1 MLHPIEQIQIDFTY
15 RGINRAAS
23 QVSRLAEALHGAT
36 PDRRM
41 LSQWDLFND
50 TLLAGGG
57 AMAAL
62 GAKAA
67 RMASDLQQ
75 ARVAFTVFTRSVSE
89 ANKHIKE
96 MMEFAAVTPFQ
107 YTQVE
112 RSSRALQAYGMTAK
126 EVMGYLRTIGDLA
139 SATGSE
145 LEYVAQAVAQIKVGN
160 VGVGLATLRA
170 YGMPTGTIQQ
180 KMLQRFGY
188 EGDIYQA
195 PPNLVLKAFREV
207 SNQKFGGLM
216 EQQMKTLDGAI
227 SNLIDNI
234 TILGREIGDNLAKT
248 LTPTIKDITNLIRGF
263 RDWDAV
269 TKALIGRTLLFGGMA
284 SALTGFFGTLMLG
297 VRSYQMLAAAANQAA
312 VAQNNVAASASTAG
326 GAVAGGSASAAMSAA
341 ARQGPYTIPTGGAV
355 PISPTTRFGVFASP
369 YAATLQNIGGGTN
382 GVRQFWGNQA
392 AFIRNQAAGAGR
404 IGVAMSPIIGGM
416 MGGMM
421 GSRIGAG
428 IAMGGTTE
436 AGNEIARLQSEKS
449 IAAVT
454 GNTAA
459 MDSLSEKID
468 ELESSISSARLG
480 GAATGGL
487 LGAGIVGAGLM
498 GITMANPVVGVGLT
512 AALGALQVSA
522 EATAAAMTELKNS
535 VIESAAGYAKRQAMT
550 NPGAPNVADYDVTNP
565 QGKEQFARAMTAYTR
580 AIGSEYTLESENA
593 QKALIE
599 HLDFITGGPG
609 GEVGAAER
617 LAGMSKYRLRS
628 GKTMDIP
635 EAAGRALMRGGSEEF
650 VSQLSFEQR
659 RAILEDEMAEARR
672 LLSGNWFQR
681 RGVSPAIKAFMEG
694 YEVSQA
700 GMAEAGASA
709 ASEKIAGVESDRLLV
724 ERQLAMMK
732 TAAGGSLPGRG
743 MTTMTGL
750 GNLEL
755 QRALRE
761 AGISPSTVS
770 VELLK
775 AMGLGPERAEELRA
789 NPEAMAR
796 MGAFGTFS
804 ATPELAI
811 FSAKELLAKHTR
823 EAAELLASFASMP
836 ESDPSYFT
844 VRNDLYDKLTQVM
857 QDELALRE
865 DYNRLININMETIK
879 TFIMGIREK
888 VGPEYNKPAGG
899 GYGGSLEG
907 YAMRGEAIENV
918 NAESGVIGAVI
929 TPYLIR
935 AQIRNAPDTAE
946 AQRMEAQAAQ
956 TALLG
961 QQQQYD
967 AVSRIFALNQDV
979 AAGHRARGASI
990 YSQYGYQEA
999 LSQQAKER
1007 ESAYMG
1013 GYDQWMGKA
1022 AELANRSSDLLRSIT
1037 ATTPQSER
1045 DRIREEARLYSAA
1058 SESARSQASA
1068 ELGKAQAAREAY
1080 SAAEEEKLRLYMF
1093 HQYTGQL
1100 GFQRQTMQQQ
1110 LLGHGMGAT
1119 GVFGAAET
1127 PGTAMLQYTQ
1137 ALNEAKRAYEK
1148 LYDPAAR
1155 LGEGTEEM
1163 LQAQTEYTRS
1173 LETLRS
1179 AAIALNESWKEL
1191 DKAAGDLY
1199 SAIAATAISTAALAG
1214 ERAFGMGGF
1223 RGEFGRTYEQLAG
1236 ERTAIAE
1243 ERNTLSY
1250 RRSAAQR
1257 VIETE
1262 ALKAAAAGVDPMRSA
1277 GYLAALAEMEGVKQ
1291 AEKGLEARGIVAGR
1305 EGFLN
1310 VQQLR
1315 AGYMEEG
1322 SAGAGMI
1329 QSMYQSTGINNPLA
1343 FYLDP
1348 MYRSSQEQI
1357 MKNAF
1362 AQAADYFAVG
1372 MTTEGYRAMQAGYE
1386 ARKQLNIARSPL
1398 AQMGMEIFGGPTGAA
1413 EYIRPLMAQIDT
1425 ARIMGDPNSRRIIL
1439 EVTFPGGPEA
1449 YAPEIYQ
1456 AAVNLMTNVFMSSPG
1471 IRTIGGRS

>member
-75 ARVAFTVFTRSVSE
+75 ARIAFTVFTRSVSE

-216 EQQMKTLDGAI
+216 EQQMKTLDGVI

-234 TILGREIGDNLAKT
+234 TILGREIGDNLART
-248 LTPTIKDITNLIRGF
+248 LTPTVKDITNLIRGF
-263 RDWDAV
+263 REWDSV

-326 GAVAGGSASAAMSAA
+326 GAVAGGSASAAMAA
-341 ARQGPYTIPTGGAV
+341 VARQGPYTIPTGGAV
-355 PISPTTRFGVFASP
+355 PISPTTRLGAFASP

-487 LGAGIVGAGLM
+487 LGAGIAGAGLM

-593 QKALIE
+593 RKALIE
-599 HLDFITGGPG
+599 HLDPL
-609 GEVGAAER
+609 GALQVSTER

-635 EAAGRALMRGGSEEF
+635 EEAGRAWMRGGSEEF

-681 RGVSPAIKAFMEG
+681 MSVSPAIKAFMEG
-694 YEVSQA
+694 YEASQA
-700 GMAEAGASA
+700 EMAEAGASA

-789 NPEAMAR
+789 SPEAMAR

-811 FSAKELLAKHTR
+811 FAAKELLAKHTR
-823 EAAELLASFASMP
+823 EAAELFASFASMP

-879 TFIMGIREK
+879 TFITEIREK

-907 YAMRGEAIENV
+907 YAERGAAIEGV
-918 NAESGVIGAVI
+918 NAEAGVVGAVF
-929 TPYLIR
+929 TPFLIR
-935 AQIRNAPDTAE
+935 AQIRSAPDTIE
-946 AQRMEAQAAQ
+946 AQRMEAQAYQA
-956 TALLG
+956 ALLG

-990 YSQYGYQEA
+990 YDQYGYQEA

-1013 GYDQWMGKA
+1013 AYDEWMGTTA
-1022 AELANRSSDLLRSIT
+1022 RSADISAQLRRSIT
-1037 ATTPQSER
+1037 ATTPQAER
-1045 DRIREEARLYSAA
+1045 DRIHEEARLYSYA

-1100 GFQRQTMQQQ
+1100 GLQRQTMQQQ
-1110 LLGHGMGAT
+1110 LLGHGMGAM

-1127 PGTAMLQYTQ
+1127 PDTAMLQYTQ

-1148 LYDPAAR
+1148 LTDPAAR

-1223 RGEFGRTYEQLAG
+1223 RGEFGRTYEQLSG
-1236 ERTAIAE
+1236 ERIAIAE

-1257 VIETE
+1257 AIETE

-1329 QSMYQSTGINNPLA
+1329 QSMYQSMGINNPLA

-1348 MYRSSQEQI
+1348 RYRSSQEQI

-1386 ARKQLNIARSPL
+1386 ARKQLNIARSPI
-1398 AQMGMEIFGGPTGAA
+1398 AQMGLEIFGGPSGATA

>member
-207 SNQKFGGLM
+207 SNQKFSGLM
-216 EQQMKTLDGAI
+216 EQQMKTLNGVI

-234 TILGREIGDNLAKT
+234 TILGREIGDTLAT
-248 LTPTIKDITNLIRGF
+248 SITPIVKDITSLIQSF
-263 RDWDAV
+263 REWDSV
-269 TKALIGRTLLFGGMA
+269 TKALIARTLLFGGMA
-284 SALTGFFGTLMLG
+284 SAVTGFFGTLMLG
-297 VRSYQMLAAAANQAA
+297 VRSYQALAAAANAA
-312 VAQNNVAASASTAG
+312 AAAQTNVAASAATASA
-326 GAVAGGSASAAMSAA
+326 AVAGSAA
-341 ARQGPYTIPTGGAV
+341 ANTAAAATGGA
-355 PISPTTRFGVFASP
+355 A
-369 YAATLQNIGGGTN
+369 AATRYSGASLGFVPVAQSRG
-382 GVRQFWGNQA
+382 A
-392 AFIRNQAAGAGR
+392 AWVASQRAGMASHWAASSR
-404 IGVAMSPIIGGM
+404 VASGMAPILGL
-416 MGGMM
+416 MGGASLGASI
-421 GSRIGAG
+421 GSAHGEAE
-428 IAMGGTTE
+428 TTE
-436 AGNEIARLQSEKS
+436 ARRDVQRLTAERQIAS
-449 IAAVT
+449 VT
-454 GNTAA
+454 GNTARVEELTDKIETLSAEIAKSRTGGGMTGSLIGGLSGMGLVMGLGAINPILGVGAAGLIGLGAAANQGNIVKRKDILDRSITQA
-459 MDSLSEKID
+459 MDKTSLSNDPNAPKASD
-468 ELESSISSARLG
+468 YDT
-480 GAATGGL
+480 ATSEGR
-487 LGAGIVGAGLM
+487 
-498 GITMANPVVGVGLT
+498 
-512 AALGALQVSA
+512 A
-522 EATAAAMTELKNS
+522 EFAAAMQQ
-535 VIESAAGYAKRQAMT
+535 YA
-550 NPGAPNVADYDVTNP
+550 
-565 QGKEQFARAMTAYTR
+565 
-580 AIGSEYTLESENA
+580 
-593 QKALIE
+593 
-599 HLDFITGGPG
+599 
-609 GEVGAAER
+609 
-617 LAGMSKYRLRS
+617 
-628 GKTMDIP
+628 
-635 EAAGRALMRGGSEEF
+635 
-650 VSQLSFEQR
+650 
-659 RAILEDEMAEARR
+659 
-672 LLSGNWFQR
+672 
-681 RGVSPAIKAFMEG
+681 
-694 YEVSQA
+694 
-700 GMAEAGASA
+700 
-709 ASEKIAGVESDRLLV
+709 SDRLMEGIESTPVGEEMLLRIHQAV
-724 ERQLAMMK
+724 YEQQFGSHTQRG
-732 TAAGGSLPGRG
+732 AAGQMPTPAPTGGAKSMKFEVVANNELLWEGELPTKLEDFKNLPPETKREILDAYAEMLRHKISKYPDYTGASGRIISSDNLKTRPPAPIDESEFVEYLMQLDTEGAASIASQEVQRQIAGIEAKRMLMDRQIEMLRAAGHGALGSRG
-743 MTTMTGL
+743 MSIVTELGSPQVDAILRDMLTKYGL
-750 GNLEL
+750 DEKDIGQLV
-755 QRALRE
+755 QPMSPDILRQ
-761 AGISPSTVS
+761 
-770 VELLK
+770 
-775 AMGLGPERAEELRA
+775 MGLSDETLTELGGM
-789 NPEAMAR
+789 PEALGRA
-796 MGAFGTFS
+796 GGFGVVRS
-804 ATPELAI
+804 APEFAVAA
-811 FSAKELLAKHTR
+811 AKASLEKHTR
-823 EAAELLASFASMP
+823 EAAELFASFVTMSETDAS
-836 ESDPSYFT
+836 YYT
-844 VRNDLYDKLTQVM
+844 VKADLYDKLTVILN
-857 QDELALRE
+857 DEITLRQENNRMLEISLATLRTE
-865 DYNRLININMETIK
+865 ILRLRSVE
-879 TFIMGIREK
+879 
-888 VGPEYNKPAGG
+888 GPAYSRPAGG
-899 GYGGSLEG
+899 GHGGAFENYQQRAMDIEQINLQESSVTES
-907 YAMRGEAIENV
+907 YAQHYENMAQDASTEAERQ
-918 NAESGVIGAVI
+918 S
-929 TPYLIR
+929 
-935 AQIRNAPDTAE
+935 
-946 AQRMEAQAAQ
+946 
-956 TALLG
+956 LLG
-961 QQQQYD
+961 QAYQMRLLAQQQRYD
-967 AVSRIFALNQDV
+967 AKSRMWKLEQERIATS
-979 AAGHRARGASI
+979 AARGASLGELI
-990 YSQYGYQEA
+990 GE
-999 LSQQAKER
+999 QQGIVAKTTG
-1007 ESAYMG
+1007 ST
-1013 GYDQWMGKA
+1013 DQA
-1022 AELANRSSDLLRSIT
+1022 DIE
-1037 ATTPQSER
+1037 
-1045 DRIREEARLYSAA
+1045 
-1058 SESARSQASA
+1058 
-1068 ELGKAQAAREAY
+1068 AQAEAI
-1080 SAAEEEKLRLYMF
+1080 EEWLKMYMF
-1093 HQYTGQL
+1093 QRYTGDL
-1100 GFQRQTMQQQ
+1100 GFQRQELQQQ

-1148 LYDPAAR
+1148 LSDPNAR

-1223 RGEFGRTYEQLAG
+1223 RGEFGRTYEQLSG
-1236 ERTAIAE
+1236 ERIAIAE

-1329 QSMYQSTGINNPLA
+1329 QSMYQSMGINNPLA

-1348 MYRSSQEQI
+1348 RYRSSQEQI

>member
-1 MLHPIEQIQIDFTY
+1 VLHPIEQIQIDFTY

-96 MMEFAAVTPFQ
+96 MMEFAAVTPFR

-207 SNQKFGGLM
+207 SNQKFSGLM
-216 EQQMKTLDGAI
+216 EQQMKTLDGVI

-234 TILGREIGDNLAKT
+234 TILGREIGDTLAT
-248 LTPTIKDITNLIRGF
+248 SITPIVKDITSLIQSF
-263 RDWDAV
+263 REWDSV
-269 TKALIGRTLLFGGMA
+269 TKALIARTLLFGGMA
-284 SALTGFFGTLMLG
+284 SAVTGFFGTLMLG
-297 VRSYQMLAAAANQAA
+297 VRSYQALAAAANAA
-312 VAQNNVAASASTAG
+312 AAAQTNVAASAATASA
-326 GAVAGGSASAAMSAA
+326 AVAGSAA
-341 ARQGPYTIPTGGAV
+341 ANTAAAATGGAAAATRYSGASLGFV
-355 PISPTTRFGVFASP
+355 PVAQSRGAAGVASQRAGMASP
-369 YAATLQNIGGGTN
+369 
-382 GVRQFWGNQA
+382 R
-392 AFIRNQAAGAGR
+392 AGMASPGLPVL
-404 IGVAMSPIIGGM
+404 GVASGM
-416 MGGMM
+416 APMLGFMGGASLGASI
-421 GSRIGAG
+421 GSAHGELE
-428 IAMGGTTE
+428 TTE
-436 AGNEIARLQSEKS
+436 ARRDVQRLTAERQIAS
-449 IAAVT
+449 VT
-454 GNTAA
+454 GNTARVDELTDKIETLSAEIAKSRTGGGMTGSLIGGLSGMGLVMGLDAINPILGVGAAGLIGLGAVASQVNIVKRKDILDRSITQA
-459 MDSLSEKID
+459 MDKTSLSNDPNAPRASDYDTVTSEG
-468 ELESSISSARLG
+468 R
-480 GAATGGL
+480 
-487 LGAGIVGAGLM
+487 
-498 GITMANPVVGVGLT
+498 
-512 AALGALQVSA
+512 A
-522 EATAAAMTELKNS
+522 EFAAAMQQ
-535 VIESAAGYAKRQAMT
+535 YA
-550 NPGAPNVADYDVTNP
+550 
-565 QGKEQFARAMTAYTR
+565 
-580 AIGSEYTLESENA
+580 
-593 QKALIE
+593 
-599 HLDFITGGPG
+599 
-609 GEVGAAER
+609 
-617 LAGMSKYRLRS
+617 
-628 GKTMDIP
+628 
-635 EAAGRALMRGGSEEF
+635 
-650 VSQLSFEQR
+650 
-659 RAILEDEMAEARR
+659 
-672 LLSGNWFQR
+672 
-681 RGVSPAIKAFMEG
+681 
-694 YEVSQA
+694 
-700 GMAEAGASA
+700 
-709 ASEKIAGVESDRLLV
+709 SDRLMEGIESTPVGEEMLLRIHKAV
-724 ERQLAMMK
+724 LGGMPEALAPTGGVTSFKLYIDGPNPNEPLWKGELPTKLEDFKNLPPETKREILDAYAENLRHKISHDPDYTGASGRITSEGRPPVPIDESEFAEYLMQLDTEGAASIASQEVQRQIAGIEAKRMLMDRQIEMLR
-732 TAAGGSLPGRG
+732 AAGHGALGSRG
-743 MTTMTGL
+743 MSIVTELGSPQVDAILRDMLTKYGL
-750 GNLEL
+750 DEKDIGQLV
-755 QRALRE
+755 QPMSPDILRQ
-761 AGISPSTVS
+761 
-770 VELLK
+770 
-775 AMGLGPERAEELRA
+775 MGLSDETLTELGGM
-789 NPEAMAR
+789 PEALGRA
-796 MGAFGTFS
+796 GGFGVVRS
-804 ATPELAI
+804 APEFAVAA
-811 FSAKELLAKHTR
+811 AKASLEKHTR
-823 EAAELLASFASMP
+823 EAAELFASFVTMSETDAS
-836 ESDPSYFT
+836 YYT
-844 VRNDLYDKLTQVM
+844 VKADLYDKLTVILN
-857 QDELALRE
+857 DEITLRQENNRMLEISLATLHTEILRLRSE
-865 DYNRLININMETIK
+865 E
-879 TFIMGIREK
+879 
-888 VGPEYNKPAGG
+888 GPAYSRPAGG
-899 GYGGSLEG
+899 GHGGAFENYQQRAMDIEQINLQESSVTES
-907 YAMRGEAIENV
+907 YAQHYENMAQNASTEAERQ
-918 NAESGVIGAVI
+918 S
-929 TPYLIR
+929 
-935 AQIRNAPDTAE
+935 
-946 AQRMEAQAAQ
+946 
-956 TALLG
+956 LLG
-961 QQQQYD
+961 QAYQMRLLAQQQRYD
-967 AVSRIFALNQDV
+967 AKSRMWKLEQERIATS
-979 AAGHRARGASI
+979 AARGASLGELI
-990 YSQYGYQEA
+990 GE
-999 LSQQAKER
+999 QQGIVAKTTG
-1007 ESAYMG
+1007 ST
-1013 GYDQWMGKA
+1013 DQA
-1022 AELANRSSDLLRSIT
+1022 DIE
-1037 ATTPQSER
+1037 
-1045 DRIREEARLYSAA
+1045 
-1058 SESARSQASA
+1058 
-1068 ELGKAQAAREAY
+1068 AQAEAI
-1080 SAAEEEKLRLYMF
+1080 EEWLKMYMF
-1093 HQYTGQL
+1093 QRYTGDL
-1100 GFQRQTMQQQ
+1100 GFQRQELQQQ

-1148 LYDPAAR
+1148 LSDPNAR

-1257 VIETE
+1257 AIETE
-1262 ALKAAAAGVDPMRSA
+1262 ALKAAAAGVDPMMSA

-1291 AEKGLEARGIVAGR
+1291 AEKGLEARSIVAGR

-1322 SAGAGMI
+1322 SARAGMI
-1329 QSMYQSTGINNPLA
+1329 QSMYQSTGMNNPLA

-1386 ARKQLNIARSPL
+1386 ARKQLNIARSPI

>member
-216 EQQMKTLDGAI
+216 EQQMKTLDGVI

-234 TILGREIGDNLAKT
+234 TILGREIGDNLART
-248 LTPTIKDITNLIRGF
+248 LTPTVKDITNLIRGF

-326 GAVAGGSASAAMSAA
+326 GAVAGGSASAAMAA
-341 ARQGPYTIPTGGAV
+341 VARQGPYTIPTGGAV
-355 PISPTTRFGVFASP
+355 PISPTTRLGAFASL

-487 LGAGIVGAGLM
+487 LGAGIVSAGLM

-535 VIESAAGYAKRQAMT
+535 VIESVAEYAKRQAMT

-565 QGKEQFARAMTAYTR
+565 QGKEQFARAMIAYTR

-593 QKALIE
+593 RKALIE

-672 LLSGNWFQR
+672 LSSGNWFQR

-694 YEVSQA
+694 YEESQGA

-724 ERQLAMMK
+724 DRQLAMMK
-732 TAAGGSLPGRG
+732 TAAGGSLLGRG

-789 NPEAMAR
+789 SPEAMAR

-823 EAAELLASFASMP
+823 EAAELFASFASMP

-865 DYNRLININMETIK
+865 ENNRMLEISLATLRTEILKLRSE
-879 TFIMGIREK
+879 E
-888 VGPEYNKPAGG
+888 GPAYDRPAGG
-899 GYGGSLEG
+899 GHGGAFENYQQRAMNIEQINLQESSVTES
-907 YAMRGEAIENV
+907 YAQHYENMAQNASTEAERQ
-918 NAESGVIGAVI
+918 S
-929 TPYLIR
+929 
-935 AQIRNAPDTAE
+935 
-946 AQRMEAQAAQ
+946 
-956 TALLG
+956 LLG
-961 QQQQYD
+961 QAYQMRLLAQQQRYD
-967 AVSRIFALNQDV
+967 AKSRMWKLEQERIATS
-979 AAGHRARGASI
+979 AARGASLGELI
-990 YSQYGYQEA
+990 GE
-999 LSQQAKER
+999 QQGIVAKTTG
-1007 ESAYMG
+1007 ST
-1013 GYDQWMGKA
+1013 DQA
-1022 AELANRSSDLLRSIT
+1022 DIE
-1037 ATTPQSER
+1037 
-1045 DRIREEARLYSAA
+1045 
-1058 SESARSQASA
+1058 
-1068 ELGKAQAAREAY
+1068 AQAEAI
-1080 SAAEEEKLRLYMF
+1080 EEWLKMYMF
-1093 HQYTGQL
+1093 QRYTGDL
-1100 GFQRQTMQQQ
+1100 GFQRQELQQQ
-1110 LLGHGMGAT
+1110 LLGHGMGAM

-1148 LYDPAAR
+1148 LSDPNAR

-1179 AAIALNESWKEL
+1179 AAIDLNESWKEL

-1257 VIETE
+1257 AIETE

-1322 SAGAGMI
+1322 AARAGMI
-1329 QSMYQSTGINNPLA
+1329 QSMYQSTGMNNPLA

-1348 MYRSSQEQI
+1348 GYRSSQEQI

-1386 ARKQLNIARSPL
+1386 ARKQLNIARSPI
-1398 AQMGMEIFGGPTGAA
+1398 AQMGLEIFGGPSGATA

>member
-216 EQQMKTLDGAI
+216 EQQMKTLDGVI

-234 TILGREIGDNLAKT
+234 TILGREIGDTLAT
-248 LTPTIKDITNLIRGF
+248 SITPIVKDITSLIQSF
-263 RDWDAV
+263 REWDSV
-269 TKALIGRTLLFGGMA
+269 TKALIARTLLFGGMA
-284 SALTGFFGTLMLG
+284 SAVTGFFGTLMLG
-297 VRSYQMLAAAANQAA
+297 VRSYQALAAAANAA
-312 VAQNNVAASASTAG
+312 AAAQTNVAASAATASA
-326 GAVAGGSASAAMSAA
+326 AVAGSAA
-341 ARQGPYTIPTGGAV
+341 ANTAAAATGGAAAATRYSGASLGFVPVAQSRGAAGVASQRAGMASPGLPVLGVASGMAPMLGFMGGASLGASIGSAYGELETTEARRDVQRLTAERQIASVIGNTARVEELTDKIETLSAEIAKSRTGGGMTGSLIGGLSGMGLAMGLGNINPILGVGAAGLIGLGAAASQVNIVKRKDMLDRSITQAMDKTSLSNDPNAPRASDYDTATLEGRAKFAAAMQQYASYRLMEGIESTPIGEEMLLRIHKSVYKQQSPTGGAKSMKFIIKGPNNETLWKGELPTKLEDFKNLPPETKREILDAYAEMLRRTSSKYPDYTGASGRIISKTSRTCPQKQNGSALVESHEDCPICRATTPPV
-355 PISPTTRFGVFASP
+355 PIDGSEFVEYLIQLDTEGAASIASQEVQRQIAGIEAKRMLMDRQIEMLRAAGHGALGSRGMSIVTELGSPQVDAILRDMLTKYGLDEKDIGQLVQPMSPDILRQMGLSDETLTELGGMPEALGRAGGFGVVRSAPEFA
-369 YAATLQNIGGGTN
+369 
-382 GVRQFWGNQA
+382 V
-392 AFIRNQAAGAGR
+392 
-404 IGVAMSPIIGGM
+404 
-416 MGGMM
+416 
-421 GSRIGAG
+421 
-428 IAMGGTTE
+428 
-436 AGNEIARLQSEKS
+436 
-449 IAAVT
+449 
-454 GNTAA
+454 
-459 MDSLSEKID
+459 
-468 ELESSISSARLG
+468 
-480 GAATGGL
+480 
-487 LGAGIVGAGLM
+487 
-498 GITMANPVVGVGLT
+498 
-512 AALGALQVSA
+512 
-522 EATAAAMTELKNS
+522 AAAKAS
-535 VIESAAGYAKRQAMT
+535 
-550 NPGAPNVADYDVTNP
+550 
-565 QGKEQFARAMTAYTR
+565 
-580 AIGSEYTLESENA
+580 LE
-593 QKALIE
+593 
-599 HLDFITGGPG
+599 
-609 GEVGAAER
+609 
-617 LAGMSKYRLRS
+617 
-628 GKTMDIP
+628 
-635 EAAGRALMRGGSEEF
+635 
-650 VSQLSFEQR
+650 
-659 RAILEDEMAEARR
+659 
-672 LLSGNWFQR
+672 
-681 RGVSPAIKAFMEG
+681 
-694 YEVSQA
+694 
-700 GMAEAGASA
+700 
-709 ASEKIAGVESDRLLV
+709 
-724 ERQLAMMK
+724 
-732 TAAGGSLPGRG
+732 
-743 MTTMTGL
+743 
-750 GNLEL
+750 
-755 QRALRE
+755 
-761 AGISPSTVS
+761 
-770 VELLK
+770 
-775 AMGLGPERAEELRA
+775 
-789 NPEAMAR
+789 
-796 MGAFGTFS
+796 
-804 ATPELAI
+804 
-811 FSAKELLAKHTR
+811 KHTR
-823 EAAELLASFASMP
+823 EAAELFASFVTMSETDAS
-836 ESDPSYFT
+836 YYT
-844 VRNDLYDKLTQVM
+844 VKADLYDKLTVILN
-857 QDELALRE
+857 DEITLRQENNRMLEISLATLRTE
-865 DYNRLININMETIK
+865 ILKLRSEEGPGYNR
-879 TFIMGIREK
+879 
-888 VGPEYNKPAGG
+888 PAGG
-899 GYGGSLEG
+899 GHGGAFENYQQRAMDIEQINLQESSVTES
-907 YAMRGEAIENV
+907 YAQHYENMAQNASTEAERQ
-918 NAESGVIGAVI
+918 S
-929 TPYLIR
+929 
-935 AQIRNAPDTAE
+935 
-946 AQRMEAQAAQ
+946 
-956 TALLG
+956 LLG
-961 QQQQYD
+961 QAYQMRLLAQQQRYD
-967 AVSRIFALNQDV
+967 AKSRMWKLEQERIATS
-979 AAGHRARGASI
+979 AARGASLGELI
-990 YSQYGYQEA
+990 GE
-999 LSQQAKER
+999 QQGIVAK
-1007 ESAYMG
+1007 
-1013 GYDQWMGKA
+1013 
-1022 AELANRSSDLLRSIT
+1022 
-1037 ATTPQSER
+1037 TT
-1045 DRIREEARLYSAA
+1045 
-1058 SESARSQASA
+1058 
-1068 ELGKAQAAREAY
+1068 
-1080 SAAEEEKLRLYMF
+1080 
-1093 HQYTGQL
+1093 
-1100 GFQRQTMQQQ
+1100 
-1110 LLGHGMGAT
+1110 
-1119 GVFGAAET
+1119 
-1127 PGTAMLQYTQ
+1127 MLQYTQ

-1148 LYDPAAR
+1148 LSDPNAR

-1173 LETLRS
+1173 LKTLRS

-1262 ALKAAAAGVDPMRSA
+1262 ALKAAAAGVDPMMSA

-1291 AEKGLEARGIVAGR
+1291 AEKGLEARGIVADR

-1329 QSMYQSTGINNPLA
+1329 QSMYQSMGINNPLA

-1348 MYRSSQEQI
+1348 GYRSSQEQI

-1386 ARKQLNIARSPL
+1386 ARKQLNIARSPI
-1398 AQMGMEIFGGPTGAA
+1398 AQMGLEIFGGPSGATA